1 MESNFSP
8 PFDKLVWRSERDRW
22 RNEGRRLGKLDSIP
36 LPLPPRAI
44 IAHVEG
50 KFVRGPGA
58 LASGSKNAD
67 VVPPPRLFATPGAR
81 YPVIGIGHPRWR
93 EGIDA
98 CAVDRSFKFRDV
110 SPPIWRARCRGSLPG
125 RPAFAQII
133 FHARV
138 GRTRCRSRRDP
149 FLVPDRTVKIGKA
162 RNCFNLNS
170 IMIISISTNF
180 RLSINNY
187 D

>member
-67 VVPPPRLFATPGAR
+67 VVPPPGSLRRPAPDTPSSVLVILDDEKESTRVPLTDRLNFETCRHQFGAR
-81 YPVIGIGHPRWR
+81 GVADLCPAGQL
-93 EGIDA
+93 
-98 CAVDRSFKFRDV
+98 
-110 SPPIWRARCRGSLPG
+110 SP
-125 RPAFAQII
+125 
-133 FHARV
+133 
-138 GRTRCRSRRDP
+138 
-149 FLVPDRTVKIGKA
+149 K
-162 RNCFNLNS
+162 
-170 IMIISISTNF
+170 
-180 RLSINNY
+180 
-187 D
+187 